1 MTHFFKLAR
10 SLARLRTAMLGTLFI
25 FAGACDTD
33 SLNPSSETE
42 AGDQLSEG
50 SDAAPFADP
59 AFSIA
64 ANRRGTQFGLW
75 QLDWNR
81 LSDQW
86 TSLKKQGDPS
96 TIRGNLEHARSKG
109 ARVFIHLAGEP
120 RYYQDG
126 TSKFGTGRF
135 NLEEFKQRL
144 NRFKG
149 VNMGTYISDG
159 TFAGHIL
166 FDEPHNYKK
175 WGGEVIPYSQIEAAA
190 RYSKS
195 LWPNLP
201 VLVRAPTTWLAKAG
215 LTWRYLDGG
224 WLQYVARYGN
234 VTSVRDAE
242 VRAAKSKGLKVVFG
256 LNVTNGG
263 NGSSGWPG
271 PKRGDYWKMSASEVL
286 KYGKALI
293 GAPTSCG
300 FLMWRYDSDYLSKS
314 GIRSAMQELRNL
326 AGNTATTTCKSS

>member
-1 MTHFFKLAR
+1 MTHSFTLAR
-10 SLARLRTAMLGTLFI
+10 SLARLRTAMFSTLFI

-42 AGDQLSEG
+42 AGDELSEG

-75 QLDWNR
+75 QLSFSQ

-86 TSLKKQGDPS
+86 TSLKKQVDPS

-109 ARVFIHLAGEP
+109 ARVFIDLAGDP
-120 RYYQDG
+120 KYYK
-126 TSKFGTGRF
+126 TSTGKFS
-135 NLEEFKQRL
+135 LEKFKQRL

-149 VNMGTYISDG
+149 VNIGTYITDG

-166 FDEPHNYKK
+166 FDEPHNPKK
-175 WGGEVIPYSQIEAAA
+175 WGGSPMPYDQVEAAA

-201 VLVRAPTTWLAKAG
+201 TLARTPATWLAKAG

-224 WLQYVARYGN
+224 WMQYTVRYGN

-263 NGSSGWPG
+263 NGSSGWHG
-271 PKRGDYWKMSASEVL
+271 TKRGDFWKMSASEVL

-314 GIRSAMQELRNL
+314 GIRSAMKELRTL
-326 AGNTATTTCKSS
+326 AGNTATTTCRSS